1 MRLCAKTSS
10 LLLGTGLLAVVFG
23 TLGTGVASADIIFNN
38 LGSGDSY
45 DTTSGHTISGP
56 GTGSFAS
63 VGEPFIPAST
73 STLSDISL
81 PLGISSGT
89 NSVVVD
95 LTNDASDLPG
105 TTLETWTISSLTGGM
120 GSVQTVTDALDLTL
134 SSGQRYWVA
143 VANGGNNTN
152 ATWFNAFNDPIG
164 PFAVDTGSGF
174 GPTRGILPGL
184 KVEGASAVSVPEPPA
199 LALIGSIVPGVL
211 WLARSRRRLAAASRP
226 RG

>member
-1 MRLCAKTSS
+1 VRLSAKASS
-10 LLLGTGLLAVVFG
+10 LLLGTGLLVVVFG
-23 TLGTGVASADIIFNN
+23 TLGAGVASADIIFNN
-38 LGSGDSY
+38 LGPSDSY
-45 DTTSGHTISGP
+45 DTTTGHTISGP

-73 STLSDISL
+73 LTLSDLSL

-105 TTLETWTISSLTGGM
+105 TTLEMWTISGLAGGV
-120 GSVQTVTDALDLTL
+120 GSVQTVTDAKDLTL
-134 SSGQRYWVA
+134 SSGQRYWVT

-152 ATWFNAFNDPIG
+152 ATWFNAFGDPTG
-164 PFAVDTGSGF
+164 SFAVDTGSGF

-211 WLARSRRRLAAASRP
+211 WLARSRRRLAAASRT